1 MISLDDLK
9 TNADSTYAK
18 KTDLSSYA
26 TQTWVNNKGYLISSS
41 LSNYYTKD
49 QVDSAISNASS
60 SSSGAD
66 PILQVVASLNSHCPY
81 CGNQSLWHVLDATD
95 SGAITIRNPT
105 AASRTKGY
113 LVCYTQCYGLCIAQS
128 SPHFNYS

>member
-49 QVDSAISNASS
+49 QVDAKITTTGSTTSTPAPLGTVINRGVTSMY
-60 SSSGAD
+60 
-66 PILQVVASLNSHCPY
+66 QFECPY
-81 CGNQSLWHVLDATD
+81 CGSYNMTYLGTD
-95 SGAITIRNPT
+95 QTPNVYFVGVYGKLFICRDCMRLSTSQFRN
-105 AASRTKGY
+105 
-113 LVCYTQCYGLCIAQS
+113 
-128 SPHFNYS
+128 N